1 MFWMT
6 ELSGALLV
14 VLALSPP
21 VQAQEPPSPILTVLK
36 QVAADPTTYAPAI
49 VSFTAERLDW
59 ASSQVFFE
67 HGYVEQNPQF
77 TISGRPGDIPLGYG
91 AGNRVIT
98 MNALADLR
106 SSALNNLTTRAVERL
121 LLTRYP
127 HRQKMIRTMGWI
139 ERISFATMLAYTQSS
154 RHFEQWRHNTQ
165 VARELGYR

>member
-1 MFWMT
+1 MWRT
-6 ELSGALLV
+6 ATLPAALVL
-14 VLALSPP
+14 LALSS
-21 VQAQEPPSPILTVLK
+21 VARAQEPSPVWTVLK
-36 QVAADPTTYAPAI
+36 QVAVDPTTYAPAV

-59 ASSQVFFE
+59 GSSQVFFE

-77 TISGRPGDIPLGYG
+77 TISGRPNDLPLHYS
-91 AGNRVIT
+91 AGNHVIT

-106 SSALNNLTTRAVERL
+106 SSVLNNLTSRAIEHV

-127 HRQKMIRTMGWI
+127 HRRKLIRTFGWI
-139 ERISFATMLAYTQSS
+139 ERISFGVTLAYSQSS